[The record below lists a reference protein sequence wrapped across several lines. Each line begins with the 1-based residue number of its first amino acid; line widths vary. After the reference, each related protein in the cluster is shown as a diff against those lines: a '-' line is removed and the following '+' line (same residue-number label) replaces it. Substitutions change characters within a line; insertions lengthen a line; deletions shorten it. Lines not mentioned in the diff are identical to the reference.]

1 MSENHEP
8 IENERLP
15 ESEQLSGLP
24 SHGDEAPIEMNPTLG
39 DDWNSALDDDVD
51 VDADA
56 AADVDA
62 VSTISTPMPPPP
74 PVLPNAQGRIKVRSL
89 AVAFVVVAIGFGSG
103 ILGTIAADKWNITIG
118 STDISESSNTPIVTS
133 EVTADDVNV
142 GETVVAQVMNKLAN
156 SVVTISSRVSDA
168 SGDGDATGTGVVL
181 TADGEILTNAHVVA
195 GATNVSVRFAGET
208 EPRAAVVL
216 ASDPGNDMA
225 LLKIDATN
233 LKPATFAQP
242 GTIRVGDAVIAI
254 GYALALD
261 GGPSVTSGIISALK
275 RTIIT
280 ESGALNGLIQT
291 DAAISSGNSGGP
303 LVNLRG
309 EVVGINTAVAR
320 SDINQAATNIGF
332 SISVDEIGPVL
343 TQLRSQASGAV
354 REEGFLGVGLSAR
367 TDGGQGAII
376 TSVQPDSPASLAGIK
391 QDDIV
396 LSVDGEPIDGQA
408 GLVAAI
414 RDASPGQTV
423 EIEILRVSSRLTVKA
438 TLVARV
444 QE

>member
-8 IENERLP
+8 VEVDRLT

-24 SHGDEAPIEMNPTLG
+24 SDGHDELVEPNA
-39 DDWNSALDDDVD
+39 AL
-51 VDADA
+51 DADA
-56 AADVDA
+56 DADA
-62 VSTISTPMPPPP
+62 VPMISTPMPPPP
-74 PVLPNAQGRIKVRSL
+74 PSSPNVQSRRKLR
-89 AVAFVVVAIGFGSG
+89 AVALVFVFVAAGFGSG
-103 ILGTIAADKWNITIG
+103 ILGTIAADKWDITIG
-118 STDISESSNTPIVTS
+118 STKISGSSNAPLVTS
-133 EVTADDVNV
+133 EVGSDDPSL
-142 GETVVAQVMNKLAN
+142 GTTVVAQVVNKLAD
-156 SVVTISSRVSDA
+156 SVVTINSQVNDA
-168 SGDGDATGTGVVL
+168 SGQGEASGTGVVL

-195 GATNVSVRFAGET
+195 GSTSVTVRFAGET
-208 EPRAAVVL
+208 EPRKATVL

-242 GTIRVGDAVIAI
+242 GTIRIGDQVIAI

-320 SDINQAATNIGF
+320 SDVNQAANNVGF

-343 TQLRSQASGAV
+343 EQLRSQASGEV
-354 REEGFLGVGLSAR
+354 RQEGFLGVGLAAR

-376 TSVQPDSPASLAGIK
+376 TSVQPDSPAGLAGIQ

-414 RDASPGQTV
+414 RDAAPGQTV
-423 EIEILRVSSRLTVKA
+423 KIEILRGAKRLTVEA
-438 TLVARV
+438 TLVARDLG
-444 QE
+444 

>member
-1 MSENHEP
+1 MSDFNGVPAQDDAPIVETSGDAWNDALSEGESLIAEP
-8 IENERLP
+8 EA
-15 ESEQLSGLP
+15 LSG
-24 SHGDEAPIEMNPTLG
+24 AP
-39 DDWNSALDDDVD
+39 
-51 VDADA
+51 
-56 AADVDA
+56 
-62 VSTISTPMPPPP
+62 TISTPLPPPP
-74 PVLPNAQGRIKVRSL
+74 PAVKRRRKLR
-89 AVAFVVVAIGFGSG
+89 AVALVFVVVAAGFGSG
-103 ILGTIAADKWNITIG
+103 ILGTIAADKWDFTIG
-118 STDISESSNTPIVTS
+118 STRISGSSNAPLVTS
-133 EVTADDVNV
+133 EVDSGDPSLGT
-142 GETVVAQVMNKLAN
+142 TVVAQVVNKLAD
-156 SVVTISSRVSDA
+156 SVVTINSQVNDESGQGEA
-168 SGDGDATGTGVVL
+168 SGTGVVL
-181 TADGEILTNAHVVA
+181 TSDGEILTNAHVVE
-195 GATNVSVRFAGET
+195 GATKVSVRFAGET
-208 EPRAAVVL
+208 EPRTATVL
-216 ASDPGNDMA
+216 ASDPGNDLA

-242 GTIRVGDAVIAI
+242 GTIRIGDQVIAI

-320 SDINQAATNIGF
+320 SDVNQAATNIGF

-343 TQLRSQASGAV
+343 EQLRSQASGEI
-354 REEGFLGVGLSAR
+354 RQEGFLGVGLAAR

-376 TSVQPDSPASLAGIK
+376 TSVQPDSPASLAGI
-391 QDDIV
+391 QEEDIV

-423 EIEILRVSSRLTVKA
+423 EIEILRGVQRLTVKA
-438 TLVARV
+438 TLVARD
-444 QE
+444 QG

>member
-1 MSENHEP
+1 MSDFNGVPAQDDAP
-8 IENERLP
+8 IVETSGDAWNDAMVEDESPVAEP
-15 ESEQLSGLP
+15 ESLSG
-24 SHGDEAPIEMNPTLG
+24 AP
-39 DDWNSALDDDVD
+39 
-51 VDADA
+51 
-56 AADVDA
+56 
-62 VSTISTPMPPPP
+62 TISTPLPPPP
-74 PVLPNAQGRIKVRSL
+74 PKTKSRRKLRAL
-89 AVAFVVVAIGFGSG
+89 ALALVVVAIGFGSG
-103 ILGTIAADKWNITIG
+103 ILGTIAANEWNITIG
-118 STDISESSNTPIVTS
+118 STRISGSSNAPLVTS
-133 EVTADDVNV
+133 EVDSDDPSL
-142 GETVVAQVMNKLAN
+142 GTTVVAQVVNMLAD
-156 SVVTISSRVSDA
+156 SVVTINSQISDA
-168 SGDGDATGTGVVL
+168 SGEGEASGTGVVL
-181 TADGEILTNAHVVA
+181 TSDGEILTNAHVIE
-195 GATNVSVRFAGET
+195 GATKVSVRFAGET
-208 EPRAAVVL
+208 EPRIATVL
-216 ASDPGNDMA
+216 ASDAGNDLA

-242 GTIRVGDAVIAI
+242 ETIRIGDQVIAI

-280 ESGALNGLIQT
+280 ESGALNGFIQT

-320 SDINQAATNIGF
+320 SDVNQAATNIGF
-332 SISVDEIGPVL
+332 SISVDEIVPVL
-343 TQLRSQASGAV
+343 EQLRSQASGVV
-354 REEGFLGVGLSAR
+354 RQEGFLGVGLAAR

-376 TSVQPDSPASLAGIK
+376 TSVQPDSPASLAGIL

-414 RDASPGQTV
+414 RDAAPGQTV
-423 EIEILRVSSRLTVKA
+423 EIEILRGVNRLTVKA

>member
-1 MSENHEP
+1 MSDFNGVPAQDDAP
-8 IENERLP
+8 IVETSGDAWNDAMVEDESPVAEP
-15 ESEQLSGLP
+15 ESLSG
-24 SHGDEAPIEMNPTLG
+24 AP
-39 DDWNSALDDDVD
+39 
-51 VDADA
+51 
-56 AADVDA
+56 
-62 VSTISTPMPPPP
+62 TISTPLPPPP
-74 PVLPNAQGRIKVRSL
+74 PKTKSRRKLRAL
-89 AVAFVVVAIGFGSG
+89 ALALVVVAIGFGSG
-103 ILGTIAADKWNITIG
+103 ILGTIAADEWNITIG
-118 STDISESSNTPIVTS
+118 STRISGSSNVPLVTS
-133 EVTADDVNV
+133 EVDSDDPSL
-142 GETVVAQVMNKLAN
+142 GTTVVAQVVNMLAD
-156 SVVTISSRVSDA
+156 SVVTINSQISDA
-168 SGDGDATGTGVVL
+168 SGEGEASGTGVVL
-181 TADGEILTNAHVVA
+181 TSDGEILTNAHVVE
-195 GATNVSVRFAGET
+195 GATKVSVRFAGET
-208 EPRAAVVL
+208 EPRTATVL
-216 ASDPGNDMA
+216 ASDPGNDLA
-225 LLKIDATN
+225 LLKINATN

-242 GTIRVGDAVIAI
+242 GTIRIGDQVIAI

-320 SDINQAATNIGF
+320 SDDNQAANNVGF

-343 TQLRSQASGAV
+343 EQLRSQASGVA
-354 REEGFLGVGLSAR
+354 RQEGFLGVGLAAR

-376 TSVQPDSPASLAGIK
+376 TSVQPESPASLAGIQ

-414 RDASPGQTV
+414 RDAAPGQTV
-423 EIEILRVSSRLTVKA
+423 EIEILRGVKRLTVKA
-438 TLVARV
+438 TLVARD
-444 QE
+444 QG

>member
-1 MSENHEP
+1 MSDFNGVPAQDDAP
-8 IENERLP
+8 IVETSGDAWNDAMVEDESPVAEP
-15 ESEQLSGLP
+15 ESLSG
-24 SHGDEAPIEMNPTLG
+24 AP
-39 DDWNSALDDDVD
+39 
-51 VDADA
+51 
-56 AADVDA
+56 
-62 VSTISTPMPPPP
+62 TISTPLPPPP
-74 PVLPNAQGRIKVRSL
+74 KTKSRRKLRAL
-89 AVAFVVVAIGFGSG
+89 ALALVVVAIGFSSG
-103 ILGTIAADKWNITIG
+103 ILGTIAADEWNITIG
-118 STDISESSNTPIVTS
+118 STRISGSSNAPLVTS
-133 EVTADDVNV
+133 EVGSDDPSL
-142 GETVVAQVMNKLAN
+142 GTTVVAQVVNMLAD
-156 SVVTISSRVSDA
+156 SVVTINSQISDA
-168 SGDGDATGTGVVL
+168 SGEGEASGTGVVL
-181 TADGEILTNAHVVA
+181 TSDGEILTNAHVVE
-195 GATNVSVRFAGET
+195 GATKVSVRFAGET
-208 EPRAAVVL
+208 EPRTATVL

-225 LLKIDATN
+225 LLKIEATN

-242 GTIRVGDAVIAI
+242 GTIRIGDQVIAI

-320 SDINQAATNIGF
+320 SDVNQAANNVGF

-343 TQLRSQASGAV
+343 EQLRSQASGVA
-354 REEGFLGVGLSAR
+354 RQEGFLGVGLAAR
-367 TDGGQGAII
+367 IDGGQGAII
-376 TSVQPDSPASLAGIK
+376 TSVQPDSPASLAGIQ

-414 RDASPGQTV
+414 RDAAPGQTV
-423 EIEILRVSSRLTVKA
+423 EIEILRGVKRLTVKA
-438 TLVARV
+438 TLVARD
-444 QE
+444 QG

>member
-1 MSENHEP
+1 MSDFNGVPAEDDVP
-8 IENERLP
+8 IVETSGDTWNDAMVEDESPIAAP
-15 ESEQLSGLP
+15 ESLSG
-24 SHGDEAPIEMNPTLG
+24 AP
-39 DDWNSALDDDVD
+39 
-51 VDADA
+51 
-56 AADVDA
+56 
-62 VSTISTPMPPPP
+62 TISTPLPPPP
-74 PVLPNAQGRIKVRSL
+74 PAVKSRRKLRAL
-89 AVAFVVVAIGFGSG
+89 ALAFVVVAIGFGGG

-118 STDISESSNTPIVTS
+118 STKISGSSNAPLVTS
-133 EVTADDVNV
+133 EVGSDDPSL
-142 GETVVAQVMNKLAN
+142 GATIVAQVVNQLAD
-156 SVVTISSRVSDA
+156 SVVTINSQISDA
-168 SGDGDATGTGVVL
+168 SGEGEASGTGVVL
-181 TADGEILTNAHVVA
+181 TSDGEILTNAHVVE
-195 GATNVSVRFAGET
+195 GATKVSVRFAGET
-208 EPRAAVVL
+208 EPRTATVL
-216 ASDPGNDMA
+216 SSDPGNDLA

-242 GTIRVGDAVIAI
+242 GTIRIGDQVIAI

-320 SDINQAATNIGF
+320 SDVNQAATNIGF

-343 TQLRSQASGAV
+343 VQLRSQASGVA
-354 REEGFLGVGLSAR
+354 RQEGFLGVGLAAR

-376 TSVQPDSPASLAGIK
+376 TSVQPDSPASLAGIQ

-414 RDASPGQTV
+414 RDAAPGQTV
-423 EIEILRVSSRLTVKA
+423 EIEILRGAKRLTVKA

>member
-1 MSENHEP
+1 MSDFNEVPAQDDAPIVETSGDAWNDAMVEDESPIAAHE
-8 IENERLP
+8 
-15 ESEQLSGLP
+15 SLSG
-24 SHGDEAPIEMNPTLG
+24 AP
-39 DDWNSALDDDVD
+39 
-51 VDADA
+51 
-56 AADVDA
+56 
-62 VSTISTPMPPPP
+62 TISTPLPPPP
-74 PVLPNAQGRIKVRSL
+74 PTVKSRRKLRAL
-89 AVAFVVVAIGFGSG
+89 ALALAVVAIGFGGG
-103 ILGTIAADKWNITIG
+103 ILGTIAVDEWDITIG
-118 STDISESSNTPIVTS
+118 STNISGSSNAPLVTS
-133 EVTADDVNV
+133 EVGSDDPSL
-142 GETVVAQVMNKLAN
+142 GTTVVAQVVNQLAD
-156 SVVTISSRVSDA
+156 SVVTINSQISDA
-168 SGDGDATGTGVVL
+168 TGEGEASGTGVVL
-181 TADGEILTNAHVVA
+181 TSDGEILTNAHVVE
-195 GATNVSVRFAGET
+195 GATKVSVRFAGET
-208 EPRAAVVL
+208 EPRTATVL
-216 ASDPGNDMA
+216 ASDAGNDLA

-242 GTIRVGDAVIAI
+242 GTIRIGDQVIAI

-320 SDINQAATNIGF
+320 SDVNQAANNVGF

-343 TQLRSQASGAV
+343 EQLRSQASGVA
-354 REEGFLGVGLSAR
+354 RQEGFLGVGLAAR

-376 TSVQPDSPASLAGIK
+376 TSVQPDSPASLAGIQ

-414 RDASPGQTV
+414 RDAEPGQTV
-423 EIEILRVSSRLTVKA
+423 EIEILRGVKRLTVKA
-438 TLVARV
+438 TLVARD
-444 QE
+444 QG

>member
-1 MSENHEP
+1 MSDFNGVPAEDDVP
-8 IENERLP
+8 IVETSGDAWNDAMVEDVSPIAEP
-15 ESEQLSGLP
+15 ESLSG
-24 SHGDEAPIEMNPTLG
+24 AP
-39 DDWNSALDDDVD
+39 
-51 VDADA
+51 
-56 AADVDA
+56 
-62 VSTISTPMPPPP
+62 TISTPLPPPP
-74 PVLPNAQGRIKVRSL
+74 PMPANIKSRRKLRTL
-89 AVAFVVVAIGFGSG
+89 ALVFAVVAVGFGGG
-103 ILGTIAADKWNITIG
+103 ILGTIAVDEWDITIG
-118 STDISESSNTPIVTS
+118 STRISGSSNAPLVTS
-133 EVTADDVNV
+133 EVGSDDPSL
-142 GETVVAQVMNKLAN
+142 GTTVVAQVVNMLAD
-156 SVVTISSRVSDA
+156 SVVTINSQISDA
-168 SGDGDATGTGVVL
+168 TGEGDASGTGVVL
-181 TADGEILTNAHVVA
+181 TADGEILTNAHVVE
-195 GATNVSVRFAGET
+195 GATKVSVRFAGET
-208 EPRAAVVL
+208 EPRTATVL
-216 ASDPGNDMA
+216 ASDPGNDLA
-225 LLKIDATN
+225 LLKINATN

-242 GTIRVGDAVIAI
+242 GTIRIGDQVIAI

-320 SDINQAATNIGF
+320 SDDNQAANNVGF

-343 TQLRSQASGAV
+343 EQLRSQASGVA
-354 REEGFLGVGLSAR
+354 RQEGFLGVGLAAR

-376 TSVQPDSPASLAGIK
+376 TSVQPDSPASLAGIQ

-414 RDASPGQTV
+414 RDAAPGQTV
-423 EIEILRVSSRLTVKA
+423 EIEILRGVKRLTVKA
-438 TLVARV
+438 TLVARD
-444 QE
+444 QG

>member
-1 MSENHEP
+1 MSDFNGVPAQDDAP
-8 IENERLP
+8 IVETSGDAWNDAMVEDESPVAEP
-15 ESEQLSGLP
+15 ESLSG
-24 SHGDEAPIEMNPTLG
+24 AP
-39 DDWNSALDDDVD
+39 
-51 VDADA
+51 
-56 AADVDA
+56 
-62 VSTISTPMPPPP
+62 TISTPLPPPP
-74 PVLPNAQGRIKVRSL
+74 PKTKSRRKLRAL
-89 AVAFVVVAIGFGSG
+89 ALALVVVAIGFGSG
-103 ILGTIAADKWNITIG
+103 ILGTIAADEWNITIG
-118 STDISESSNTPIVTS
+118 STRISGSSNAPLVTS
-133 EVTADDVNV
+133 EVDSDDPSL
-142 GETVVAQVMNKLAN
+142 GTTVVAQVVNMLAD
-156 SVVTISSRVSDA
+156 SVVTINSQISDA
-168 SGDGDATGTGVVL
+168 SGEGEASGTGVVL
-181 TADGEILTNAHVVA
+181 TSDGEILTNAHVIE
-195 GATNVSVRFAGET
+195 GATKVSVRFAGET
-208 EPRAAVVL
+208 EPRIATVL
-216 ASDPGNDMA
+216 ASDAGNDLA

-242 GTIRVGDAVIAI
+242 ETIRIGDQVIAI

-320 SDINQAATNIGF
+320 SDVNQAATNIGF
-332 SISVDEIGPVL
+332 SISVDEIVPVL
-343 TQLRSQASGAV
+343 EQLRSQASGVV
-354 REEGFLGVGLSAR
+354 RQEGFLGVGLAAR

-376 TSVQPDSPASLAGIK
+376 TSVQPDSPASLAGIL

-408 GLVAAI
+408 GLVASI
-414 RDASPGQTV
+414 RDAAPGQTV
-423 EIEILRVSSRLTVKA
+423 EIEILRGVKRLTVKA

>member
-1 MSENHEP
+1 MSDFNGVPAQDDTPIVEISGDELDQGEALIAEP
-8 IENERLP
+8 EA
-15 ESEQLSGLP
+15 LSG
-24 SHGDEAPIEMNPTLG
+24 AP
-39 DDWNSALDDDVD
+39 
-51 VDADA
+51 
-56 AADVDA
+56 
-62 VSTISTPMPPPP
+62 TISTPLPPPP
-74 PVLPNAQGRIKVRSL
+74 PLSPNKKSRRKLR
-89 AVAFVVVAIGFGSG
+89 AVALAFVVVAIGFGGG
-103 ILGTIAADKWNITIG
+103 ILGTIAVDEWDITIG
-118 STDISESSNTPIVTS
+118 STRISGSSNAPLVTS
-133 EVTADDVNV
+133 EVDSDDPSL
-142 GETVVAQVMNKLAN
+142 GTTVVAQVVNQLAD
-156 SVVTISSRVSDA
+156 SVVTINSQISDA
-168 SGDGDATGTGVVL
+168 TGEGDASGTGVVL
-181 TADGEILTNAHVVA
+181 TSDGEILTNAHVVE
-195 GATNVSVRFAGET
+195 GATKVSVRFAGET
-208 EPRAAVVL
+208 EPRTATVL
-216 ASDPGNDMA
+216 ASDPGNDLA

-242 GTIRVGDAVIAI
+242 GTIRIGDQVIAI

-320 SDINQAATNIGF
+320 SDVNQAATNIGF
-332 SISVDEIGPVL
+332 SISVDEIVPVL
-343 TQLRSQASGAV
+343 EQLRSQASGVA
-354 REEGFLGVGLSAR
+354 RQEGFLGVGLAAR

-376 TSVQPDSPASLAGIK
+376 TSVQPDSPASLAGIL

-414 RDASPGQTV
+414 RDAAPGQTV
-423 EIEILRVSSRLTVKA
+423 EIEILRGVERLTVKA

>member
-1 MSENHEP
+1 MSENHDP
-8 IENERLP
+8 VASERLP
-15 ESEQLSGLP
+15 ESEPLSGLP
-24 SHGDEAPIEMNPTLG
+24 SDDRDAFIDLEPTLG
-39 DDWNSALDDDVD
+39 DDWRAAVDVDVD
-51 VDADA
+51 VDA
-56 AADVDA
+56 VPL
-62 VSTISTPMPPPP
+62 ISTPMPPPP
-74 PVLPNAQGRIKVRSL
+74 PSRMPAHVKSRRTLRAL
-89 AVAFVVVAIGFGSG
+89 ALAFVVVAIGFGSG
-103 ILGTIAADKWNITIG
+103 ILGTIAADKWDITIG
-118 STDISESSNTPIVTS
+118 STKISGSSNTPIVTS
-133 EVTADDVNV
+133 EVSAADASV
-142 GETVVAQVMNKLAN
+142 GATVVAQVMNKLAD
-156 SVVTISSRVSDA
+156 SVVTINSQIRDE
-168 SGDGDATGTGVVL
+168 SGDGEATGTGVVL
-181 TADGEILTNAHVVA
+181 TQDGEILTNAHVVD
-195 GATNVSVRFAGET
+195 GATSVTVRFAGET
-208 EPRAAVVL
+208 EPRAAVIL
-216 ASDPGNDMA
+216 ASDAGNDLA
-225 LLKIDATN
+225 LLRIEAKN

-242 GTIRVGDAVIAI
+242 GTIRIGDAVIAI

-320 SDINQAATNIGF
+320 SDVNQAANNVGF
-332 SISVDEIGPVL
+332 SISVDEMGPVL
-343 TQLRSQASGAV
+343 EQLRRQASGAV
-354 REEGFLGVGLSAR
+354 REEGFLGVGLAAR

-376 TSVQPDSPASLAGIK
+376 TSVQPDSPASSAGIR

-414 RDASPGQTV
+414 RDAAPGQTV
-423 EIEILRVSSRLTVKA
+423 EIEILRGATRLTVKA

>member
-1 MSENHEP
+1 MSDFNGVPAQDDAP
-8 IENERLP
+8 IVETSGDAWNDAMVEDESPLAEP
-15 ESEQLSGLP
+15 ESLSG
-24 SHGDEAPIEMNPTLG
+24 AP
-39 DDWNSALDDDVD
+39 
-51 VDADA
+51 
-56 AADVDA
+56 
-62 VSTISTPMPPPP
+62 TISTPLPPPP
-74 PVLPNAQGRIKVRSL
+74 PAVKSRRKLRALALAL
-89 AVAFVVVAIGFGSG
+89 AVVAVGFGGG
-103 ILGTIAADKWNITIG
+103 ILGTIAVDEWNITIG
-118 STDISESSNTPIVTS
+118 STNISGSSNAPLVTS
-133 EVTADDVNV
+133 EVGSDDPSL
-142 GETVVAQVMNKLAN
+142 GTTVVAQVVNQLAD
-156 SVVTISSRVSDA
+156 SVVTINSQISDA
-168 SGDGDATGTGVVL
+168 TGEGEASGTGVVL
-181 TADGEILTNAHVVA
+181 TSDGEILTNAHVVE
-195 GATNVSVRFAGET
+195 GATKVSVRFAGET
-208 EPRAAVVL
+208 EPRMATVL
-216 ASDPGNDMA
+216 ASDPGNDLA

-242 GTIRVGDAVIAI
+242 GTIRIGDQVIAI

-320 SDINQAATNIGF
+320 SDVNQAATNIGF
-332 SISVDEIGPVL
+332 SISVDEIVPVL
-343 TQLRSQASGAV
+343 EQLRSQASGVV
-354 REEGFLGVGLSAR
+354 RQEGFLGVGLAAR

-376 TSVQPDSPASLAGIK
+376 TSVQPDSPASLAGIL

-414 RDASPGQTV
+414 RDAAPGQTV
-423 EIEILRVSSRLTVKA
+423 EIEILRGVKRLTVKA

>member
-1 MSENHEP
+1 MSDFNGVPAQDDAP
-8 IENERLP
+8 IVETSGDAWNDAMVEDESPVAEP
-15 ESEQLSGLP
+15 ESLSG
-24 SHGDEAPIEMNPTLG
+24 AP
-39 DDWNSALDDDVD
+39 
-51 VDADA
+51 
-56 AADVDA
+56 
-62 VSTISTPMPPPP
+62 TISTPLPPPP
-74 PVLPNAQGRIKVRSL
+74 PKTKSRRKLRAL
-89 AVAFVVVAIGFGSG
+89 ALALVVVAIGFGSG
-103 ILGTIAADKWNITIG
+103 ILGTIAADEWNITIG
-118 STDISESSNTPIVTS
+118 STRISGSSNAPLVTS
-133 EVTADDVNV
+133 EVGSDDPSL
-142 GETVVAQVMNKLAN
+142 GTTVVAQVVNMLAD
-156 SVVTISSRVSDA
+156 SVVTINSQISDA
-168 SGDGDATGTGVVL
+168 SGEGEASGTGVVL
-181 TADGEILTNAHVVA
+181 TSDGEILTNAHVIE
-195 GATNVSVRFAGET
+195 GATKVSVRFAGET
-208 EPRAAVVL
+208 EPRIATVL
-216 ASDPGNDMA
+216 ASDAGNDLA

-242 GTIRVGDAVIAI
+242 ETIRIGDQVIAI

-320 SDINQAATNIGF
+320 SDVNQAATNIGF
-332 SISVDEIGPVL
+332 SISVDEIVPVL
-343 TQLRSQASGAV
+343 EQLRSQASGVV
-354 REEGFLGVGLSAR
+354 RQEGFLGVGLAAR

-376 TSVQPDSPASLAGIK
+376 TSVQPDSPASLAGIL

-408 GLVAAI
+408 GLVASI
-414 RDASPGQTV
+414 RDAAPGQTV
-423 EIEILRVSSRLTVKA
+423 EIEILRGVKRLTVKA

>member
-1 MSENHEP
+1 MSDFNGVPAEDDVPVVETSGDAWNDAMVEDESP
-8 IENERLP
+8 IAVP
-15 ESEQLSGLP
+15 ESLSG
-24 SHGDEAPIEMNPTLG
+24 AP
-39 DDWNSALDDDVD
+39 
-51 VDADA
+51 
-56 AADVDA
+56 
-62 VSTISTPMPPPP
+62 TISTPLPPPP
-74 PVLPNAQGRIKVRSL
+74 PKVKTRRKLRTL
-89 AVAFVVVAIGFGSG
+89 ALAFVVVAIGFGSG
-103 ILGTIAADKWNITIG
+103 ILGTIAVDEWDITIG
-118 STDISESSNTPIVTS
+118 STRISGSSNAPLVTS
-133 EVTADDVNV
+133 EVGSDDPSL
-142 GETVVAQVMNKLAN
+142 GTTVIAQVVNMLAD
-156 SVVTISSRVSDA
+156 SVVTINSQISDA
-168 SGDGDATGTGVVL
+168 SGEGEATGTGVVL

-195 GATNVSVRFAGET
+195 DSTSVSVRFAGET
-208 EPRAAVVL
+208 EPRIATVL
-216 ASDPGNDMA
+216 ASDAGNDLA

-242 GTIRVGDAVIAI
+242 GTIRIGDQVIAI

-320 SDINQAATNIGF
+320 SDVNQAANNVGF

-343 TQLRSQASGAV
+343 EQLRSQASGVA
-354 REEGFLGVGLSAR
+354 RQEGFLGVGLAAR

-376 TSVQPDSPASLAGIK
+376 TSVQPDSPASLAGIQ

-414 RDASPGQTV
+414 RDAAPGQTV
-423 EIEILRVSSRLTVKA
+423 EIEILRGVKRLTVKA
-438 TLVARV
+438 TLVARD
-444 QE
+444 QG

>member
-1 MSENHEP
+1 MSDINEVTSQDDTPIVETSGDELDQGGALIAEP
-8 IENERLP
+8 EA
-15 ESEQLSGLP
+15 LSG
-24 SHGDEAPIEMNPTLG
+24 AP
-39 DDWNSALDDDVD
+39 
-51 VDADA
+51 
-56 AADVDA
+56 
-62 VSTISTPMPPPP
+62 TISTPLPPPP
-74 PVLPNAQGRIKVRSL
+74 PAVKRRRKLR
-89 AVAFVVVAIGFGSG
+89 AVALVFVVVAAGFGSG
-103 ILGTIAADKWNITIG
+103 ILGTIAADKWDFTIG
-118 STDISESSNTPIVTS
+118 STRISGSSNAPLVTS
-133 EVTADDVNV
+133 EVDSGDPSLGT
-142 GETVVAQVMNKLAN
+142 TVVAQVVNKLAD
-156 SVVTISSRVSDA
+156 SVVTINSQVNDESGQGEA
-168 SGDGDATGTGVVL
+168 SGTGVVL
-181 TADGEILTNAHVVA
+181 TSDGEILTNAHVVE
-195 GATNVSVRFAGET
+195 GATKVSVRFAGET
-208 EPRAAVVL
+208 EPRTATVL
-216 ASDPGNDMA
+216 ASDPGNDLA

-242 GTIRVGDAVIAI
+242 GTIRIGDQVIAI

-320 SDINQAATNIGF
+320 SDVNQAATNIGF

-343 TQLRSQASGAV
+343 EQLRSQASGEI
-354 REEGFLGVGLSAR
+354 RQEGFLGVGLAAR

-376 TSVQPDSPASLAGIK
+376 TSVQPDSPASLAGI
-391 QDDIV
+391 QEEDIV

-414 RDASPGQTV
+414 RDAAPGQTV
-423 EIEILRVSSRLTVKA
+423 EIEILRGVKRLTVKA
-438 TLVARV
+438 TLVARDLG
-444 QE
+444 

>member
-1 MSENHEP
+1 MSDINEVTSQDDAPIVETSGDAWNDALSEGESLIAEP
-8 IENERLP
+8 EA
-15 ESEQLSGLP
+15 LSG
-24 SHGDEAPIEMNPTLG
+24 AP
-39 DDWNSALDDDVD
+39 
-51 VDADA
+51 
-56 AADVDA
+56 
-62 VSTISTPMPPPP
+62 TISTPLPPPP
-74 PVLPNAQGRIKVRSL
+74 P
-89 AVAFVVVAIGFGSG
+89 AVKRRRKLRAVGLVFVVVAVGFGSG
-103 ILGTIAADKWNITIG
+103 ILGTIAADKWDITIG
-118 STDISESSNTPIVTS
+118 STRISGSSNAPLVTS
-133 EVTADDVNV
+133 EVGSDDPSL
-142 GETVVAQVMNKLAN
+142 GTTVVAQVVNKLAD
-156 SVVTISSRVSDA
+156 SVVTINSQVNDESGQGEA
-168 SGDGDATGTGVVL
+168 SGTGVVL
-181 TADGEILTNAHVVA
+181 TSDGEILTNAHVVE
-195 GATNVSVRFAGET
+195 GATKVSVRFAGET
-208 EPRAAVVL
+208 EPRRATVL
-216 ASDPGNDMA
+216 ASDPGNDLA

-242 GTIRVGDAVIAI
+242 GTIRIGDQVIAI

-291 DAAISSGNSGGP
+291 DTAISSGNSGGP

-320 SDINQAATNIGF
+320 SDVNQAATNIGF

-343 TQLRSQASGAV
+343 EQLRSQASGEI
-354 REEGFLGVGLSAR
+354 RQEGFLGVGLAAR

-376 TSVQPDSPASLAGIK
+376 TSVQPDSPASLAGI
-391 QDDIV
+391 QEEDIV

-414 RDASPGQTV
+414 RDAAPGQTV
-423 EIEILRVSSRLTVKA
+423 EIEILRGVKRLTVKA